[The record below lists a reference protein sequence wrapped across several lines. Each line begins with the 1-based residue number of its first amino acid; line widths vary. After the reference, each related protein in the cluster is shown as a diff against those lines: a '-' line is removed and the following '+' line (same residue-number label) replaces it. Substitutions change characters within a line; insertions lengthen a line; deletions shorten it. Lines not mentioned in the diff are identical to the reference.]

1 MGFLIVLLLMK
12 KKNMLGPLQGKLVLA
27 GAEQELGATQE
38 TRQ

>member
-12 KKNMLGPLQGKLVLA
+12 KRMFPLQGKLVLA
-27 GAEQELGATQE
+27 GAEQKLGATLE